1 MIHFKTREEIELI
14 RESSLI
20 VSKCHAEVAKYIKP
34 GVKTIELD
42 KIAETFIRD
51 NGGVPAFK
59 GYNGFPYTLCI
70 SVNEGV
76 VHGFPNNR
84 EIQDKDILSI
94 DCGVKKNGFFG
105 DSAFTFPIGDVD
117 EIHLKLL
124 RITLESLYLGIKAA
138 VSGNRIGDIGFAIQ
152 KHTEVDNG
160 YGVVKDLVGHGIGRS
175 LHEDPQVPNYGKRG
189 KGVML
194 KEGMVIAIEPMI
206 NLGTYKVK
214 QLNDGWT
221 IITGDGKASA
231 HFEHTVAIGKQEAI
245 ILSDHNLIFDSINN
259 NINIKKFQ

>member
-1 MIHFKTREEIELI
+1 MILWIFL
-14 RESSLI
+14 
-20 VSKCHAEVAKYIKP
+20 YI
-34 GVKTIELD
+34 L
-42 KIAETFIRD
+42 
-51 NGGVPAFK
+51 
-59 GYNGFPYTLCI
+59 
-70 SVNEGV
+70 VNEGV

>member
-1 MIHFKTREEIELI
+1 MIHFKTKEEIELI
-14 RESSLI
+14 RVSSLL
-20 VSKCHAEVAKYIKP
+20 VGDTLAEVAALIKP

-117 EIHLKLL
+117 EIHL
-124 RITLESLYLGIKAA
+124 
-138 VSGNRIGDIGFAIQ
+138 
-152 KHTEVDNG
+152 
-160 YGVVKDLVGHGIGRS
+160 
-175 LHEDPQVPNYGKRG
+175 
-189 KGVML
+189 
-194 KEGMVIAIEPMI
+194 
-206 NLGTYKVK
+206 
-214 QLNDGWT
+214 
-221 IITGDGKASA
+221 
-231 HFEHTVAIGKQEAI
+231 
-245 ILSDHNLIFDSINN
+245 
-259 NINIKKFQ
+259 